1 MSKKKGGMPKAH
13 DMHPNVTPLIDIVMC
28 LIIFYMLV
36 AKIGVNTGAD
46 NTLKLPPSLMG
57 IKIKD
62 LGNTVT
68 LNILPPL
75 SGADLPRVTTLNPA
89 TGQVI
94 DVPLLDQQGRRPLA
108 EWVKRLRGQNEEFK
122 VILRADKDLDY
133 RYIEPVL
140 LSAAEGRAK
149 NVNFATA
156 VESSVEIVGQ

>member
-1 MSKKKGGMPKAH
+1 MKKGGMPKSH

-46 NTLKLPPSLMG
+46 NTLKLPPSLLG
-57 IKIKD
+57 IKLKD

-68 LNILPPL
+68 LNILPPH

-89 TGQVI
+89 VGQVI

-108 EWVKRLRGQNEEFK
+108 EWLKKLRGQNTEFK

-140 LSAAEGRAK
+140 LSCAEGRAK

-156 VESSVEIVGQ
+156 VEKTVEIVGQ